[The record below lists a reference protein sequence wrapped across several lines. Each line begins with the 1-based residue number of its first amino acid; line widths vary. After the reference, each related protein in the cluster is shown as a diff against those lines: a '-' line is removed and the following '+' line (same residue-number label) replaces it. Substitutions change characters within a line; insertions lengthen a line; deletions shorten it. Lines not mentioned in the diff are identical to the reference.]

1 MYLIYKKL
9 NLVTAIIFLLG
20 LLSCSI
26 FIVGQSISEVSVFL
40 IARITSIILLLQK
53 NTEKNIGIIFFIS
66 GSCTAFSDLL
76 TVPLIAI
83 LILYRKELIS
93 IIKDFFSYLK
103 TKNKKYKTNYNYVW
117 KIIVATIPASIIG
130 LLLKDFIEEYFKGK
144 IIGLMFIITALLLY
158 KIKDKKGHKSKKDIT
173 YLDALK
179 IGLFQVIALFPG
191 ISRSATTLTGG
202 LSQDLNRDTA
212 LNFSFMLYIP
222 ISIASFILSISDI
235 NIGNL
240 FIPYLL
246 SMIASSIVTYFSAKL
261 FINLVKK
268 GELIY
273 FYVYC
278 FTIGVLVF
286 LTF

>member
-1 MYLIYKKL
+1 MIKIIIIKYLILGFIQGFTEPLPISSSGHLKIFKEIFNSNVL
-9 NLVTAIIFLLG
+9 NDLNFEIIVNF
-20 LLSCSI
+20 
-26 FIVGQSISEVSVFL
+26 
-40 IARITSIILLLQK
+40 
-53 NTEKNIGIIFFIS
+53 
-66 GSCTAFSDLL
+66 GS
-76 TVPLIAI
+76 LIAI
-83 LILYRKELIS
+83 LILYKKELIN

-246 SMIASSIVTYFSAKL
+246 SMIVSSIVTYFSAKL
-261 FINLVKK
+261 FINIVKK

-273 FYVYC
+273 FYIYC